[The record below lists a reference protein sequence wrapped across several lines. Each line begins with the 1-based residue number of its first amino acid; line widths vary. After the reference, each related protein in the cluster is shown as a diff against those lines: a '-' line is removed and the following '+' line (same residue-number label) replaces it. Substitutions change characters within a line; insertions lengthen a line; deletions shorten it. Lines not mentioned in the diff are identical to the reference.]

1 MANPTGEKKGIT
13 LDALIEAFN
22 RNNGYIRAT
31 ARELDCNVSNV
42 SRRINAA
49 YDAGDTRINPE
60 LLFAKKIPN
69 GYVKEEIA
77 RAKAELGMR
86 SDAKTKKGDWRKASL
101 ITKCGT
107 GPIILGLFGD
117 PHLDNPGTDLD
128 LFEEEISRLDP
139 SQRVYGA
146 CVGDMFDNWV
156 GFLQRE
162 YKSAGDPGA
171 AWALFQYWME
181 NHPFLFAV
189 SGNHDLWASGSAD
202 FLVEFMRQQ
211 GILFRRSGGRFI
223 IDLGSGKPITI
234 AMRHIWQ
241 GNSQYSEA
249 HNLKRAATFGHTDDD
264 VVVGGHF
271 HKGECRTHIRP
282 SDQKISKLVSV
293 SAFKRLD
300 DYAND
305 RGFMSADTPPVV
317 WMVLD
322 DREPY
327 TSHTRAQYFY
337 DFDTARAVLNHQQS
351 KNHFEAA

>member
-1 MANPTGEKKGIT
+1 MPNPTGKKRGIS
-13 LDALIEAFN
+13 LDALIESFN
-22 RNNGYIRAT
+22 RNGGQIKAT
-31 ARELDCNVSNV
+31 ALEFGCHPTNVT
-42 SRRINAA
+42 RRILKA
-49 YDAGDTRINPE
+49 YDAGDERIDPE
-60 LLFAKKIPN
+60 LIFKNRLPV
-69 GYVKEEIA
+69 GHVKADIA
-77 RAKAELGMR
+77 RARVELGMR
-86 SDAKTKKGDWRKASL
+86 NEAKVKKGDWRKPSL
-101 ITKCGT
+101 ITKCGH

-139 SQRVYGA
+139 ERRVYGA

-171 AWALFQYWME
+171 AWTLFQYWME

-189 SGNHDLWASGSAD
+189 SGNHDLWASGTAD
-202 FLVEFMRQQ
+202 FLVEFMRTK

-223 IDLGSGKPITI
+223 IDLGSGRPITV

-249 HNLKRAATFGHTDDD
+249 HNLKRAVTFGHTDDD
-264 VVVGGHF
+264 VIVGGHF

-327 TSHTRAQYFY
+327 TSHMRAQYFY
-337 DFDTARAVLNHQQS
+337 DFNTAQSVLQHQLN
-351 KNHFEAA
+351 KNEFGGA

>member
-1 MANPTGEKKGIT
+1 MGGPTGKNKGIPLESIIDT
-13 LDALIEAFN
+13 FN
-22 RNNGYIRAT
+22 ATGGRIKKT
-31 ARELDCNVSNV
+31 ARQLDCHPANV
-42 SRRINAA
+42 SRRLMRA
-49 YDAGDTRINPE
+49 YNSGDERINPD
-60 LLFAKKIPN
+60 LLFRDRMPGGVLKQDL
-69 GYVKEEIA
+69 A
-77 RAKAELGMR
+77 RARVELGLR
-86 SDAKTKKGDWRKASL
+86 NEAKVIKGDWRKPSL

-107 GPIILGLFGD
+107 GPIVLGLFGD

-139 SQRVYGA
+139 SQRIYGA

-156 GFLQRE
+156 GQLQRL
-162 YKSAGDPGA
+162 YKDAATPSA
-171 AWALFQYWME
+171 AWTLFQYWME
-181 NHPFLFAV
+181 NHPFLFAI

-202 FLVEFMRQQ
+202 FLVEFMRGR
-211 GILFRRSGGRFI
+211 GILFRRSGGRFF
-223 IDLGSGKPITI
+223 IDLGSGNPITV

-322 DREPY
+322 DREPV

-337 DFDTARAVLNHQQS
+337 DFNTARAVHQHQMS
-351 KNHFEAA
+351 KNA